1 MDKIITLL
9 KERNKFLAKFS
20 ALNIAEM
27 QKLTAGNFEQIDSF
41 YATRE
46 GLLEIIKQV
55 EGMIE
60 KRLSFLGDFSNVSP
74 SIKKLVLSLL
84 KERDQLVGQI
94 LNQDLE
100 ILGCIDQA
108 KNTIIEELQ
117 TLRKNRKVIG
127 SYKTGNRNNLVD
139 EEV

>member
-9 KERNKFLAKFS
+9 KERNKYLTKFS

-27 QKLTAGNFEQIDSF
+27 QRYSAGNFDTIDDF

-46 GLLEIIKQV
+46 GLLDIIKQV
-55 EGMIE
+55 EVMLE
-60 KRLSFLGDFSNVSP
+60 KRLTFLGDFSNVSP
-74 SIKKLVLSLL
+74 SIKKLVSSLL
-84 KERDQLVGQI
+84 KERDELVGQI

-100 ILGCIDQA
+100 ILGSIDTA
-108 KNTIIEELQ
+108 KNSIIHELQ

-127 SYKTGNRNNLVD
+127 SYKSGNRENILD
-139 EEV
+139 EEA

>member
-27 QKLTAGNFEQIDSF
+27 NRITNGNFENIDEF
-41 YATRE
+41 YTTRE
-46 GLLEIIKQV
+46 GLLEIIKQI

-60 KRLSFLGDFSNVSP
+60 KRLSFLGDFSNVSV
-74 SIKKLVLSLL
+74 SIKKLVSSLL
-84 KERDQLVGQI
+84 KERDELVGQI

-100 ILGCIDQA
+100 ILSCIDQA
-108 KNTIIEELQ
+108 KNSIIGELQ
-117 TLRKNRKVIG
+117 ALRKNRKVIG
-127 SYKTGNRNNLVD
+127 SYKTGQRENLVD
-139 EEV
+139 EEA

>member
-27 QKLTAGNFEQIDSF
+27 QRVSTGDFNNIDDF
-41 YATRE
+41 YTTRE
-46 GLLEIIKQV
+46 GLLEVIKQV

-60 KRLSFLGDFSNVSP
+60 KRLAFLGDFSNVSL
-74 SIKKLVLSLL
+74 SIKKLVSGLL
-84 KERDQLVGQI
+84 KERDELVGQI

-108 KNTIIEELQ
+108 KNSIIEELQ

-127 SYKTGNRNNLVD
+127 SYKSGHRHNIVD
-139 EEV
+139 EEA